1 MFEYVKY
8 VSQFLIIATKS
19 NRKKVNME
27 EDILKDLLQDYFKDS
42 FETLNL
48 PFPYILYFKYLK
60 IVYYVIVM
68 PYVEVL

>member
-1 MFEYVKY
+1 
-8 VSQFLIIATKS
+8 
-19 NRKKVNME
+19 ME
-27 EDILKDLLQDYFKDS
+27 EHILKDLLQDYFKDS